1 LQLQEFKADIVAVVV
16 DVKAIVASLQ
26 ANPMPQTS
34 QLAELKDIREELQAL
49 KDSQEGGW
57 KTVVRNM
64 SQQVDAPQ

>member
-1 LQLQEFKADIVAVVV
+1 MQLQEFKADIVAVVV

-57 KTVVRNM
+57 KIVVRNM

>member
-1 LQLQEFKADIVAVVV
+1 VAKATVG
-16 DVKAIVASLQ
+16 SLQ
-26 ANPMPQTS
+26 ANPVPQTS

-64 SQQVDAPQ
+64 SQQADAPQ